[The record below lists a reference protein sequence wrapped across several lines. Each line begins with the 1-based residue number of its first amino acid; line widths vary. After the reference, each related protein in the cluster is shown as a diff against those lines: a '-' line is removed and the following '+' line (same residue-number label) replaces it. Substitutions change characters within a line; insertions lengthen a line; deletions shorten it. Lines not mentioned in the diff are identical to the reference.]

1 MIIEDFDQLM
11 VKKARGPTDPNV
23 ASLIRELRKASNAH
37 SAPIWRS
44 ISKKLQKPRRQRSE
58 VNISKINR
66 YSEKNDLIV
75 VPGKVLGTGELS
87 HPVTVA
93 AISISENA
101 KEKINAAKG
110 RTISIVDLIDEN
122 PRGSRVKILG

>member
-1 MIIEDFDQLM
+1 M